1 MVLACFGSPLE
12 RIGMGPGRDPYIR
25 YSRSPAL
32 RAAEFMAELAG
43 HRTNWQFGI
52 DAGECSF
59 GWQPVSGYNA
69 YGRPVVR
76 ARILS
81 SLGPRYQAGVLISE
95 SVRSQIN
102 HIPVRRIT
110 VLKEQDGSRGEAF
123 YELILPR

>member
-1 MVLACFGSPLE
+1 MALTCFGSPLE

-32 RAAEFMAELAG
+32 RAAEFVTELAAMK
-43 HRTNWQFGI
+43 TQWQFGI

-59 GWQPVSGYNA
+59 GYQRVSGYNA

-81 SLGPRYQAGVLISE
+81 SLGTRYQAKALVSE
-95 SVRSQIN
+95 SARSQIKD
-102 HIPVRRIT
+102 IPVRKLSI
-110 VLKEQDGSRGEAF
+110 LKEMDGGGGEAF